1 MFHQHLIVMFS
12 VLSDAARIV
21 NDETEATKQL
31 VNPFATKHSVPSDLV
46 ALAQEVNRADESVRS
61 MAGGKLQIIAEQIRF
76 LQEQVILCVL
86 VKNPNNYGNF

>member
-76 LQEQVILCVL
+76 LQEQVILCIL
-86 VKNPNNYGNF
+86 VKNPNN